1 MAALLVAGLLALAR
15 TAACLQTV
23 TQDGSLHNLTVC
35 NAYADSRPMNV
46 YSRARGSRGQEE
58 RDRAHVKLT
67 EQPLEYKRC
76 RSLVV
81 DLAEDAHIDFRLGGF
96 SVGTFHANN
105 LPYASASLLLVP
117 YHHTN
122 GSMSADFLS
131 HTFPPDEE
139 GSQIAVLD
147 TYTGSA
153 RGTMHILSGGPS
165 PAAVELHGTAAVQL
179 HAEGAEGKRRRT
191 AELKPSTAATLAAG
205 QYEVV
210 LRDASGN
217 RQRTV
222 SLDAAAGST
231 FVVIRVGSEED
242 DLAQDLLVAK
252 ISGSSGAA
260 GSGTVRLAPGA
271 LAGVLAACAAVSAGL
286 P

>member
-1 MAALLVAGLLALAR
+1 MAALRAAGLLALAS
-15 TAACLQTV
+15 TVACLQPV
-23 TQDGSLHNLTVC
+23 VQYASSHNLTVC
-35 NAYADSRPMNV
+35 NAYVDSRPMNV
-46 YSRARGSRGQEE
+46 YTHARGSRGQEE
-58 RDRAHVKLT
+58 QDRAHVKLT

-81 DLAEDAHIDFRLGGF
+81 DLAEDAHIDFKLGGL

-131 HTFPPDEE
+131 HTFLPDET

-153 RGTMHILSGGPS
+153 TGTMHILSGGPS
-165 PAAVELHGTAAVQL
+165 PATVQL
-179 HAEGAEGKRRRT
+179 DAQLSAQGKRRRT
-191 AELKPSTAATLAAG
+191 AELKAGTAASLAAG
-205 QYEVV
+205 EYEVV
-210 LRDASGN
+210 LRDSGGK

-231 FVVIRVGSEED
+231 YVVIRVGSEED
-242 DLAQDLLVAK
+242 DIAQDLLVTK
-252 ISGSSGAA
+252 VSGNRGAA
-260 GSGTVRLAPGA
+260 GSGSFRAAPGA
-271 LAGVLAACAAVSAGL
+271 LAGAIVALAAAVAAL